1 MARKIDFRGARVAID
16 ESVHSIYE
24 ELVSRSAEKAEDF
37 PFIRMK
43 DLFMFACCLGVKH
56 KRYEEPSKLKVIF
69 SGEVFDDEID
79 VPMLCAMAYA
89 KEKNLEGLFDPVK
102 VIKICQGW
110 ANGGIL
116 YFSMMSKNAGR
127 NNIQKICNFLYDNA

>member
-89 KEKNLEGLFDPVK
+89 KEKNLEGLFDPAK
-102 VIKICQGW
+102 VIKTCQGW
-110 ANGGIL
+110 ANGGIMYIDFVKNISGFQRL
-116 YFSMMSKNAGR
+116 YKVL
-127 NNIQKICNFLYDNA
+127 NILDIS